1 MIGSIIILAINSGM
15 RRGEIFNLK
24 WRDIDFN
31 QDIIYLLKTKSGEKR
46 MIPMN
51 EFLKNT
57 LISVRKHP
65 NSSFVFN
72 NRSGEPFKGIRTQ
85 FSTVL
90 RRAGIKRIKFHD
102 LCYTFAS
109 QLVMS
114 GVDLNT
120 VRELLGHADL
130 KTTLI
135 YAHLSQDHKKRAVDV
150 LNQKMDTVWTP
161 VQDAESVASKP
172 GFVTV

>member
-1 MIGSIIILAINSGM
+1 VY
-15 RRGEIFNLK
+15 LK
-24 WRDIDFN
+24 GLSYAEK
-31 QDIIYLLKTKSGEKR
+31 DIIDL
-46 MIPMN
+46 PMN

-57 LISVRKHP
+57 LIGIRKNP
-65 NSSFVFN
+65 NSPFVFT
-72 NRSGEPFKGIRTQ
+72 NRSGEPFKDIRTQ

-90 RRAGIKRIKFHD
+90 RRAGVKRIRFHD
-102 LCYTFAS
+102 LRHTFAS

-135 YAHLSQDHKKRAVDV
+135 YAHLSQDHKKNAVNA
-150 LNQKMDTVWTP
+150 LNYQMGAKYAEKPKKMIS
-161 VQDAESVASKP
+161 QLLMSL
-172 GFVTV
+172 